1 MPWPLAMGFLV
12 DVLTAAT
19 FFSIALLL
27 HRRHVRGDLRGA
39 MTMFTVWWWCVGFQ
53 QAIAATRI
61 VLWTGDLPLS
71 LHVGLSLAS
80 AAALVTGL
88 AALLSYLLYLFTGRD
103 VLWWPLVVLY
113 GLYFG
118 WYVTLIAGFEPIA
131 VESGGWGV
139 SYVYAAP
146 PSDALVLSFLGF
158 LVGPQLVAGLALVVL
173 AMRLPPSVARLRMTV
188 VAAGV
193 LLWFGSA
200 LITPATGFEGPGWGL
215 VRSIIPLL
223 VGVSVLLVYRLTG
236 STSPRHTPDRPPS
249 LHTPDAG

>member
-1 MPWPLAMGFLV
+1 MPWPLAVGFVV

-39 MTMFTVWWWCVGFQ
+39 MTMFAVWWWCVGFQ
-53 QAIAATRI
+53 QVIAATRI
-61 VLWTGDLPLS
+61 VLWSGELPLS

-80 AAALVTGL
+80 TAALAMGL

-118 WYVTLIAGFEPIA
+118 WYVTLIAGLEPVA
-131 VESGGWGV
+131 VEAAAWGV
-139 SYVYAAP
+139 TYLYASP
-146 PSDALVLSFLGF
+146 PSESLVLSFLAF

-173 AMRLPPSVARLRMTV
+173 AMRLPPSLARLRMTV

-200 LITPATGFEGPGWGL
+200 LITPATGFEGPGWGA
-215 VRSIIPLL
+215 VRMLIPLV
-223 VGVSVLLVYRLTG
+223 VGLSVLLVYRLT
-236 STSPRHTPDRPPS
+236 SSATPRTSPDRSPTS
-249 LHTPDAG
+249 ASGAG